1 MTPFTDRVGRFSWLK
16 TLTLAG
22 LTAPAIYLA
31 YRYWTLDLG
40 PLPVK
45 EALLVCGLWTVRF
58 VVITLALTPA
68 QRILNWPKL
77 TLVRRMT
84 GIAAFSYALLHF
96 TLYIVN
102 SKFDLGFVVSEIAL
116 RIYLTIGFVA
126 LLGLSLLAATST
138 DRAVRRLGK
147 RWKQLHRVI
156 YGIAALGILH
166 FFMQSKI
173 DASQATMMA
182 GFFFTLMIY
191 RAVIARRIPLST
203 ATLALCAVA
212 GGLATAVAEFA
223 WYGLMTGVDPWRIA
237 TANLMLA
244 HGLRPAVIVLLA
256 GLGVA
261 LMPLAKALWSK
272 LPNSRSL
279 AAANIKSNASLQR

>member
-1 MTPFTDRVGRFSWLK
+1 MTPFTDRTGRFSWLK

-22 LTAPAIYLA
+22 LAAPAIYLA
-31 YRYWTLDLG
+31 YRYWTFDLG

-45 EALLVCGLWTVRF
+45 EALLVCGLWAVRF

-96 TLYIVN
+96 TLYIIN
-102 SKFDLGFVVSEIAL
+102 SKFNLGFVVSEIVL

-126 LLGLSLLAATST
+126 LSGLSLLAATST
-138 DRAVRRLGK
+138 DWAVRTLGK
-147 RWKQLHRVI
+147 RWKQLHRVV
-156 YGIAALGILH
+156 YGITALGVLH

-191 RAVIARRIPLST
+191 RAAIARRIPLS
-203 ATLALCAVA
+203 AQTLALCAVA
-212 GGLATAVAEFA
+212 GSLATAIAEFA
-223 WYGLMTGVDPWRIA
+223 WYGLATGVDPWRIA
-237 TANLMLA
+237 QANVMLGF
-244 HGLRPAVIVLLA
+244 GLRPAVIVLLA
-256 GLGVA
+256 GLA
-261 LMPLAKALWSK
+261 IAAIPLARASWAKAA
-272 LPNSRSL
+272 LPLRAQAL
-279 AAANIKSNASLQR
+279 RPLR

>member
-1 MTPFTDRVGRFSWLK
+1 MTPFTNRAGRFSWLK

-22 LTAPAIYLA
+22 LAAPAVHLA
-31 YRYWTLDLG
+31 YRYWIFDLG

-58 VVITLALTPA
+58 LVITLALTPA

-84 GIAAFSYALLHF
+84 GIGAFSYAALHF

-102 SKFDLGFVVSEIAL
+102 SKFDLGFVATEIVL

-126 LLGLSLLAATST
+126 LVGFSVLAATST
-138 DRAVRRLGK
+138 DWAVRKLGK
-147 RWKQLHRVI
+147 RWKQLHRIV

-166 FFMQSKI
+166 FFLQSKI
-173 DASQATMMA
+173 DVSQATMMA

-191 RAVIARRIPLST
+191 RAAIARRIALSP
-203 ATLALCAVA
+203 AVLALCGVA
-212 GGLATAVAEFA
+212 GGFATAAAEFA
-223 WYGLMTGVDPWRIA
+223 WYGLATGVDPWRIA
-237 TANLMLA
+237 AANIMLA
-244 HGLRPAVIVLLA
+244 YGLRPAVIVLLA

-261 LMPLAKALWSK
+261 AIPLAKALWSK
-272 LPNSRSL
+272 LASPAKPEQALRSL
-279 AAANIKSNASLQR
+279 R